1 VLKSVAVI
9 LQEPVA
15 AFEYGV
21 VCEVFGVDRTDEG
34 VPPMELRVCGIEP
47 GKPLNFTTG
56 AQIVPTYGLDACADA
71 DLVAIPA
78 GRLAADYPDEV
89 LEVLRAADRRGAYIL
104 SVCTGAF
111 VLAAA
116 GLLDGKSATTHW
128 KYGAQMAE
136 LFPQVRVNTD
146 VLYVQ
151 EDNIITSAGTAA
163 GIDASL
169 HLIRTE
175 HGPVAANKI
184 ARRMVVPPHRDGGQ
198 RQFVKEPVPECDADG
213 FGQVLGWMLSNLD
226 ADIAISD
233 MAAKAHMS
241 PRTFARR
248 FRDEVGTSPLRWLT
262 EQRVLAAQ
270 GLLESSDHGIEEIA
284 RQVGFGS
291 ATLLRHHFSTA
302 VGITPTAFRSRFG
315 CVG

>member
-1 VLKSVAVI
+1 MLKSVAVI

-34 VPPMELRVCGIEP
+34 VPKIDLRVCGIEP

-56 AQIVPTYGLDACADA
+56 AQIVPQYGLEACADA

-78 GRLAADYPDEV
+78 GRVSADYPEAV
-89 LEVLRAADRRGAYIL
+89 LDVLRAADKRGAYIL

-111 VLAAA
+111 VVAAA
-116 GLLDGKSATTHW
+116 GLLNGRSATTHW
-128 KYGAQMAE
+128 KYGAAMRG
-136 LFPQVRVNTD
+136 LFPEVDVNTD

-169 HLIRTE
+169 HLVRTE
-175 HGPVAANKI
+175 LGPTVANKI
-184 ARRMVVPPHRDGGQ
+184 ARRMVVPPHREGGQ
-198 RQFVKEPVPECDADG
+198 RQFVKEPVPECDTDG

-226 ADIAISD
+226 TDIAISD
-233 MAAKAHMS
+233 MAAKANMS

-270 GLLESSDHGIEEIA
+270 GLLESSNQGIEEIA
-284 RQVGFGS
+284 RRVGFGS
-291 ATLLRHHFSTA
+291 ATLLRHHFTTA
-302 VGITPTAFRSRFG
+302 VGITPTAFRSRFS
-315 CVG
+315 CVC

>member
-1 VLKSVAVI
+1 MLKSVAVI

-128 KYGAQMAE
+128 KYGAQMTE
-136 LFPQVRVNTD
+136 LFPEVRVNTD

-151 EDNIITSAGTAA
+151 EGNIITSAGTAA

-198 RQFVKEPVPECDADG
+198 RQFVKEPVPECDSDG

>member
-1 VLKSVAVI
+1 MLKSVAVI

-56 AQIVPTYGLDACADA
+56 AQIVPTHGLDACADA

-136 LFPQVRVNTD
+136 LFPEVRVNTD

-151 EDNIITSAGTAA
+151 EGNIITSAGTAA

-198 RQFVKEPVPECDADG
+198 RQFVKEPVPECDSDG

-233 MAAKAHMS
+233 MAARAHMS

>member
-136 LFPQVRVNTD
+136 LFPEVRVNTD

-151 EDNIITSAGTAA
+151 EGNIITSAGTAA

-198 RQFVKEPVPECDADG
+198 RQFVKEPVPECDSDG

>member
-1 VLKSVAVI
+1 MLQSVAVI

-34 VPPMELRVCGIEP
+34 VPRIDLRVCGIEP
-47 GKPLNFTTG
+47 GTPLNFTTG
-56 AQIVPTYGLDACADA
+56 AQIVPQYGLEACADA

-78 GRLAADYPDEV
+78 GRVSADYPEV
-89 LEVLRAADRRGAYIL
+89 VLDVLRAADKRGAYIL

-111 VLAAA
+111 VVAAA
-116 GLLDGKSATTHW
+116 GLLSGRSATTHW
-128 KYGAQMAE
+128 RYGAAMSE
-136 LFPQVRVNTD
+136 LFPDVEVNTD

-151 EDNIITSAGTAA
+151 EGNIITSAGTAA

-169 HLIRTE
+169 HLVRTE
-175 HGPVAANKI
+175 LGPTVANKI
-184 ARRMVVPPHRDGGQ
+184 ARRMVVPPHREGGQ
-198 RQFVKEPVPECDADG
+198 RQFVKEPVPDCDNDG

-233 MAAKAHMS
+233 MAAKANMS

-270 GLLESSDHGIEEIA
+270 GLLESSSHGIEEIA
-284 RQVGFGS
+284 RRVGFGS
-291 ATLLRHHFSTA
+291 STLLRHHFSTA

>member
-1 VLKSVAVI
+1 MLRT
-9 LQEPVA
+9 VA
-15 AFEYGV
+15 AIVLPGVAPFELGV

-136 LFPQVRVNTD
+136 LFPEVRVNTD

-151 EDNIITSAGTAA
+151 EGNIITSAGTAA

-198 RQFVKEPVPECDADG
+198 RQFVKEPVPECDSDG